1 VSLRSDLKPA
11 LTGTW
16 LILSAALA
24 TAAIAP
30 FLIPAEVLYGVFP
43 ECEAKRRG
51 ASCAL
56 CGMTTAYVFIARGD
70 LAAAYDSNGGSIAL
84 WSASVLNFIAATAY
98 SLMALVRR
106 RRYSGGHRT
115 CNSLP

>member
-1 VSLRSDLKPA
+1 MSLRSDLRPA

-16 LILSAALA
+16 LVVSALLA
-24 TAAIAP
+24 AAAIAP
-30 FLIPAEVLYGVFP
+30 LVVPAEALYGIFS

-56 CGMTTAYVFIARGD
+56 CGMTTAWVLIARGD
-70 LAAAYDSNGGSIAL
+70 LAGAHDSNSGSIAL
-84 WSASVLNFIAATAY
+84 WSASILNFIAASAY
-98 SLMALVRR
+98 SLMAIRR
-106 RRYSGGHRT
+106 RNSGGHRT